1 MKWVEISCN
10 NCGHHWEIPK
20 ARLSSSTGPPLRC
33 PECGFGSAPRRE
45 GGGKGATVQQK
56 RSRDQ
61 ERRAAKRDGGRVRPA
76 SGSMDHAKG
85 DVYEAGVYLKECK
98 YTAAK
103 SYSLKPDVVDKVTSE
118 AGPGETPV
126 LEIEFQGIFPKR
138 RVYVLP
144 EWAWEEYLELKRCQS

>member
-1 MKWVEISCN
+1 MKWVRVMCN
-10 NCGHHWEIPK
+10 HCGHAWDVPQ
-20 ARLSSSTGPPLRC
+20 ARLATKAPIRC
-33 PECGFGSAPRRE
+33 PECRWGETPKRVEKKRGT
-45 GGGKGATVQQK
+45 TVQQK

-61 ERRAAKRDGGRVRPA
+61 EKRAAKRDGGRVRPA
-76 SGSMDHAKG
+76 SGSMDHSKG
-85 DVYEAGVYLKECK
+85 DVHEPGVYLKECK

-103 SYSLKPDVVDKVTSE
+103 SYSLKPDVVEKVSRE

-126 LEIEFQGIFPKR
+126 LEVEFQGLFPKR